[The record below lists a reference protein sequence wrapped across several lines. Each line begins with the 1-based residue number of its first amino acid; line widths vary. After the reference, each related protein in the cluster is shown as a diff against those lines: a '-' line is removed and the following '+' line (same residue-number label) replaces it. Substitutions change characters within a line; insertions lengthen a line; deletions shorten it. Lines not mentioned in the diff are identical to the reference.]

1 MKVMIELMVEVV
13 AILLVEMMVAEAEVE
28 LTGGI
33 VVVRVVAETLVVAMR
48 VLRVVV
54 NIPSSGLFLRPPLG
68 SFLEE
73 TLCLEGLISYFPYRL
88 ALNSS
93 PSVHFHAVDKSCSR
107 PGPAGQSQTP

>member
-13 AILLVEMMVAEAEVE
+13 AILLVEMMVAGAEVE

-54 NIPSSGLFLRPPLG
+54 NIPSSGLFLRPPLE

-73 TLCLEGLISYFPYRL
+73 VFYFLCAWKG
-88 ALNSS
+88 
-93 PSVHFHAVDKSCSR
+93 
-107 PGPAGQSQTP
+107 